1 MTSAPDSTA
10 LVNVSIFHPSP
21 STKNFSDTSPTTLM
35 VSSNHSLDLSTDAA
49 GSVNGTTEHV
59 KVSGTILSSHAA
71 AIAVFVGVIVV
82 AILVVIVF
90 IYLRRRR
97 NLSYLPF
104 PCDKCC
110 MQGRKRRSSTTSFN
124 NPLTATD
131 DDLVVPRDRELFSIG
146 DQDGGQDGRDR
157 SRARVE
163 TEDDYFYDE
172 IFERSAFVDERT
184 NKSNKQLT
192 VEDFDDD
199 FDIPNLTFKPPTTF
213 KMA

>member
-1 MTSAPDSTA
+1 MTMTSTSGPTE
-10 LVNVSIFHPSP
+10 LVNVSIFHPS
-21 STKNFSDTSPTTLM
+21 TKNFSVTSPTTIV
-35 VSSNHSLDLSTDAA
+35 VSSNHCLDLTTDAA

-59 KVSGTILSSHAA
+59 KGTILSSHAA
-71 AIAVFVGVIVV
+71 AIAVFVGVMVV

-90 IYLRRRR
+90 IYLRRKK
-97 NLSYLPF
+97 NLSHLPF

-146 DQDGGQDGRDR
+146 DQDGGQDGRVR
-157 SRARVE
+157 SRPRVE
-163 TEDDYFYDE
+163 PEDDYFYDE

-199 FDIPNLTFKPPTTF
+199 FDIPDLTFKPPTTF